1 MLYLIVYLFDVYDK
15 ILFNLGTIKM
25 GLCIVM
31 IVTGCVAGGVWIMM
45 QERRYY
51 RSESNLPENFKVI
64 YQQAERIGKKTL
76 KIFIAL
82 FIITA
87 VLPTKQGLMMMGGV
101 YVGKQVYDKV
111 EQSELT
117 EKAVKILNLE
127 LDNYLDK
134 YIEEA
139 QDKKEKVNK

>member
-15 ILFNLGTIKM
+15 ILFNLGTLKM

-64 YQQAERIGKKTL
+64 YQQAERIGKKAL

-87 VLPTKQGLMMMGGV
+87 VLPTKQGLMVMGGV

-139 QDKKEKVNK
+139 QAKKEKVNK

>member
-1 MLYLIVYLFDVYDK
+1 MLYLVVYLFDVYEHLLSK
-15 ILFNLGTIKM
+15 LGQLAFS
-25 GLCIVM
+25 LCILTLLGAM
-31 IVTGCVAGGVWIMM
+31 LIVFNFEYKDYDGSSQDRQQG
-45 QERRYY
+45 RY
-51 RSESNLPENFKVI
+51 I
-64 YQQAERIGKKTL
+64 YE
-76 KIFIAL
+76 
-82 FIITA
+82 TA
-87 VLPTKQGLMMMGGV
+87 VKWVRRFVITILSITVFTSLAPTKQGLMMMGGV

-139 QDKKEKVNK
+139 QAKKESKGK

>member
-15 ILFNLGTIKM
+15 ILFNLGTLKM

-45 QERRYY
+45 QEHRYY
-51 RSESNLPENFKVI
+51 RSENNLPENLKVI
-64 YQQAERIGKKTL
+64 YQQAERIGKKAL

-87 VLPTKQGLMMMGGV
+87 VLPTKQGLMVMGGV

-139 QDKKEKVNK
+139 QAKKEKVNK